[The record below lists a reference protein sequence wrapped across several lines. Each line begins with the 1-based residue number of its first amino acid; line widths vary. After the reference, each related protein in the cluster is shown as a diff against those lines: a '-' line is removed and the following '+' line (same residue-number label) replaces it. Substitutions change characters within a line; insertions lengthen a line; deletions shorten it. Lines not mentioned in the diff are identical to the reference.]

1 VLSALASL
9 VAPLRCASCGV
20 PGEMW
25 CDGCRL
31 GLELITGPRC
41 AHCGAPTRWPVDRC
55 RECRGRR
62 LAFATAWAAVAH
74 RGAAAVLV
82 RRWKDGGLA
91 LGAVAAETVIGRRTT
106 APAGCLCPVPG
117 DPGRMRRRGVD
128 PPGSLAAALSAA
140 WSLPVRSDL
149 VRRVRPV
156 PPQRGLDA
164 AHRRRNLARAFAP
177 GTEQPPASVVLIDDV
192 YTTGATADACAR
204 VLRRAGAE
212 RVEVVTFARALRR

>member
-20 PGEMW
+20 PGDAW
-25 CDGCRL
+25 CDACRL

-41 AHCGAPTRWPVDRC
+41 ARCGAPTRWPVDRC

-62 LAFATAWAAVAH
+62 LAFAAAWAAVAH
-74 RGAAAVLV
+74 RGAAAVLM

-91 LGAVAAETVIGRRTT
+91 LRAVAAEAVLGRRA
-106 APAGCLCPVPG
+106 APAADCLCPVPG
-117 DPGRMRRRGVD
+117 DPARVRRRGVD
-128 PPGSLAAALSAA
+128 TPHALASALAAG
-140 WSLPVRSDL
+140 WSVPVRLDL
-149 VRRVRPV
+149 VARVRAV

-164 AHRRRNLARAFAP
+164 ARRRRNLARAFAP
-177 GTEQPPASVVLIDDV
+177 GAGAPATVVLVDDV

-204 VLRRAGAE
+204 ALRQAGAR